1 MASNTECQQSDGQ
14 KRYKPVSLA
23 LDLEGTM
30 TFRVSFSA
38 ARDNRSSIFLEMLVL
53 RNKHSFPL
61 QLSIIQIYSTNFPLR
76 L

>member
-1 MASNTECQQSDGQ
+1 MASNTECQQSDGK

-23 LDLEGTM
+23 LDLEGTV
-30 TFRVSFSA
+30 TFRVFFSA
-38 ARDNRSSIFLEMLVL
+38 ARNNRSSMFLEMLVL
-53 RNKHSFPL
+53 RNKHSFSL